1 MQTPQDVVSIL
12 EIVAPAAIGIVFIIA
27 AGVVSTTWI
36 QKRST
41 KQTIDTGAEKRISER
56 LDHLTNAVDAIAVEV
71 ERISEAQRFTTRLL
85 SSAISH
91 QPSAVSE
98 KHPQELS
105 AGG

>member
-85 SSAISH
+85 SSAVGD
-91 QPSAVSE
+91 QPTHSQ
-98 KHPQELS
+98 KHPQELTA
-105 AGG
+105 AG